1 MFSVSWRLPVVLPT
15 PVVRLG
21 RRKERSLSC
30 TISISPNRQKIS
42 RKRIR
47 KYATI
52 QCNNNAPGIQ
62 NSTPPQADAGG
73 LSGLSFDRLQPT
85 DQDCKTR
92 HKRTFGKF
100 VAREA
105 ILDEEYWTAAWLRA
119 ESHWEDQPYV
129 RYVDSHKR
137 KFAEQEFNALK
148 RRCFGRDGHSL
159 KCFCIVAVKKEDRN
173 IRRTVLNSVVGTLD
187 LSIRQLLQGE
197 TFPGEH
203 VGASVYMSSSK
214 SGHSHRYGYVANVC
228 VSKFARRQGIAS
240 NMLQLAVEIA
250 KSSGVKD
257 VFIHVNTNNKV
268 AQQLYKNI
276 GFEMVEAAASRPLI
290 DKTQL
295 LCLNTDST
303 LCV

>member
-1 MFSVSWRLPVVLPT
+1 MFPVSWRLPVFPA

-21 RRKERSLSC
+21 RRKDRSFSC
-30 TISISPNRQKIS
+30 IISISPTRQKMS
-42 RKRIR
+42 RKRTR
-47 KYATI
+47 KYAII
-52 QCNNNAPGIQ
+52 QCNNSVPGIQ
-62 NSTPPQADAGG
+62 NSTPPQADAVG

-85 DQDCKTR
+85 DQDCKNR
-92 HKRTFGKF
+92 HKRAFGKF

-159 KCFCIVAVKKEDRN
+159 KCSCIVAVRKEDRN
-173 IRRTVLNSVVGTLD
+173 IRRTVLKSVVGTLD

-197 TFPGEH
+197 NFPGEQ
-203 VGASVYMSSSK
+203 VRASMYKSSSK

-228 VSKFARRQGIAS
+228 VAKFARRQGIAS

-276 GFEMVEAAASRPLI
+276 GFEMVEAAASHLLI
-290 DKTQL
+290 EQTQL
-295 LCLNTDST
+295 LCLNTDSV
-303 LCV
+303 LYV